1 MQGMTFRMRAIWS
14 DERCWA
20 VEGWERKGSR
30 MEDREEVSVYFAIWS
45 DHTHIMIAE
54 ITICRSVNVVQ
65 VQN

>member
-30 MEDREEVSVYFAIWS
+30 MEDREEVSVYFAI
-45 DHTHIMIAE
+45 
-54 ITICRSVNVVQ
+54 
-65 VQN
+65 